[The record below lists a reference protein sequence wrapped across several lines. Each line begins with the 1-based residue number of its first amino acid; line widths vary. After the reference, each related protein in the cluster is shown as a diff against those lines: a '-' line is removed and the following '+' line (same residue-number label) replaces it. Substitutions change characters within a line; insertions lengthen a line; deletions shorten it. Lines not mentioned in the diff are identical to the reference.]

1 MSDSWS
7 NIEVELIVAD
17 YFNMLSSELKGEAYS
32 KAEHRRAFFRY
43 WPIVLRD
50 QLNLSTKTLVLF

>member
-17 YFNMLSSELKGEAYS
+17 YFNMLSAELKGEAYS
-32 KAEHRRAFFRY
+32 KAEQTR
-43 WPIVLRD
+43 PIRPL
-50 QLNLSTKTLVLF
+50 LFQ